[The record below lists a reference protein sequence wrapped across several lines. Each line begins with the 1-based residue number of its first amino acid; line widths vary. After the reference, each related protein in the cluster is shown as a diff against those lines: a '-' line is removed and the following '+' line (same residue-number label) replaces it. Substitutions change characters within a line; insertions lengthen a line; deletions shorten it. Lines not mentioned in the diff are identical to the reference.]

1 MTLYSPDKRNP
12 LVALEGSHSDIWTR
26 GDQLVTL
33 GETMEQTATS
43 LKKISDGE
51 TQISEAIDTLRE
63 SAGEVHSD
71 LTKAATRYA
80 ETGKVLRTYATALNT
95 GQSSMTPLVEQIEQK
110 SIALDSARTSE
121 TTANTNSVIA
131 PEGEKDAKETAL
143 NEATAARKAI
153 EGDLDELWES
163 YDRHFGTWEDAYD
176 DAVNGVEGAMK
187 AADNNDSWFDDA
199 LDMFIEILGWVIVA
213 LVIVA
218 LFVAAPLAAII
229 MAVVAVLTV
238 ISLLGHI
245 YLYVKGR
252 ATLTDIALDI
262 VGLIPFV
269 KPGIAAL
276 RGGGSLL
283 GAGSRFTAL
292 LNSGAAESAI
302 GIARS
307 KLTHFMMHGVRGP
320 AAQAAMRETIANLLK
335 PGAGPLR
342 TAWSRILG
350 GNATTG
356 ELLILNNHIRTTVLG
371 EAPRMT
377 SWLRNP
383 VVQGALPGGVSQGV
397 NLGNFVI
404 GLDQVGQVVVPP
416 YGDFRD
422 KY

>member
-1 MTLYSPDKRNP
+1 MTLYSPNRNP
-12 LVALEGSHSDIWTR
+12 LVVLEGTHSDIWNR

-33 GETMEQTATS
+33 GETMERTATS

-51 TQISEAIDTLRE
+51 TQISEAVDTLRE
-63 SAGEVHSD
+63 AAGEVHSD
-71 LTKAATRYA
+71 LSKAATRYS

-110 SIALDSARTSE
+110 SAALDTARSSE
-121 TTANTNSVIA
+121 RTANMNSVVA
-131 PEGEKDAKETAL
+131 PDDQKDAKETAL
-143 NEATAARKAI
+143 NEATADRKAL
-153 EGDLDELWES
+153 EGDLENLWES

-176 DAVNGVEGAMK
+176 NAVSGVEGAMK

-218 LFVAAPLAAII
+218 LFVAAPLAAVL
-229 MAVVAVLTV
+229 MAIVAVLTL

-245 YLYVKGR
+245 YLLFKGR
-252 ATLTDIALDI
+252 ATLTDIAFDI

-269 KPGIAAL
+269 KPAVAAL
-276 RGGGSLL
+276 RAGGPLL
-283 GAGSRFTAL
+283 AAPARFTAL
-292 LNSGAAESAI
+292 LNSGAAASAI

-320 AAQAAMRETIANLLK
+320 AAQAAMRQTIDNLLR
-335 PGAGPLR
+335 PGAGRLQ
-342 TAWSRILG
+342 TAWNRILG

-356 ELLILNNHIRTTVLG
+356 ELLILNNHIRNTVLG

-377 SWLRNP
+377 SWLNNP
-383 VVQGALPGGVSQGV
+383 VVQGALPGVGAIGLNV
-397 NLGNFVI
+397 GNFI
-404 GLDQVGQVVVPP
+404 TGLDQVAQQAIPP

>member
-1 MTLYSPDKRNP
+1 MTLYSPDKHNP
-12 LVALEGSHSDIWTR
+12 LVALEGTHSDIWTR

-33 GETMEQTATS
+33 GETMERTATS

-51 TQISEAIDTLRE
+51 SQISEAVDTLRE
-63 SAGEVHSD
+63 AAGEVHSD
-71 LTKAATRYA
+71 LSKAATRYA

-95 GQSSMTPLVEQIEQK
+95 GQSSMTPLIEDIEQK
-110 SIALDSARTSE
+110 HAALQ
-121 TTANTNSVIA
+121 TALTAESTAIRNA
-131 PEGEKDAKETAL
+131 AFPEESEKDAKETARSD
-143 NEATAARKAI
+143 ATADRKAA
-153 EGDLDELWES
+153 EDALDDLWGS

-218 LFVAAPLAAII
+218 LFVAAPLAAVL
-229 MAVVAVLTV
+229 MAIVAVLTL

-245 YLYVKGR
+245 YLMFKGR
-252 ATLTDIALDI
+252 ATLTDIAFDI

-269 KPGIAAL
+269 KPGLVAL
-276 RGGGSLL
+276 RAGGPLL
-283 GAGSRFTAL
+283 GAPGRFTAL
-292 LNSGAAESAI
+292 LNSGAAASAI

-320 AAQAAMRETIANLLK
+320 AAQAAMRQTIDDLLR
-335 PGAGPLR
+335 PGAGHLQ

-350 GNATTG
+350 GNATAG
-356 ELLILNNHIRTTVLG
+356 ELLVLNNHIRNTVLG
-371 EAPRMT
+371 QAPRMT
-377 SWLRNP
+377 SWLNNP
-383 VVQGALPGGVSQGV
+383 VVQGALPGAGAIGLNVT
-397 NLGNFVI
+397 NFVL
-404 GLDQVGQVVVPP
+404 GLDQVAQKAVPP